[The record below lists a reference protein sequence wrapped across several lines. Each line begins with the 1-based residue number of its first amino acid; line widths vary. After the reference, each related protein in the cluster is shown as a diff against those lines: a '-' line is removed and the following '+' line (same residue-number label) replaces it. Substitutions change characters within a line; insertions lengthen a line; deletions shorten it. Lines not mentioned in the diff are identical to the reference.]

1 MKKRIKI
8 VLLVVL
14 LIVLC
19 LSGYRIC
26 VGMNHSQKIE
36 TEAQINDLWQAEANC
51 EKSGKSED
59 KVYEGYW
66 ELPFSEM
73 VYAQENTVEML
84 LNEYKDI
91 SFEYRFPTGEC
102 KYKNYFFGLLK
113 NDINFDETIEGKEIS
128 IDAD

>member
-14 LIVLC
+14 LIILC
-19 LSGYRIC
+19 LSSYCIC
-26 VGMNHSQKIE
+26 VGMKNFQKIKTGE
-36 TEAQINDLWQAEANC
+36 QINDLWQGHEKANC
-51 EKSGKSED
+51 EKSEQSED

-73 VYAQENTVEML
+73 VYAQENTVELL

-91 SFEYRFPTGEC
+91 SFEYR
-102 KYKNYFFGLLK
+102 
-113 NDINFDETIEGKEIS
+113 
-128 IDAD
+128 